1 MHILERINS
10 IIWGVPTVTL
20 ILAVGFYLSIRTGF
34 AQLRLLPDSIR
45 QLHHQLRK
53 PEDGSSFRALCT
65 ALAATVGTGN
75 IAGVAGAIAIGGPGS
90 IFWIWICAILG
101 MITKYA
107 EALLAVKFRV
117 RKTDD
122 AYAGGPMYMID
133 NGLGKKWHPM
143 AVCYS
148 VLGTAAAFGVG
159 NAAQV
164 NAAVNSAGTAVA
176 FLGGQGHLWTI
187 LLLGGILAGLAAM
200 APLGGAKRVGSIAE
214 LLVPVA
220 AVAYTVLCVGA
231 LIYHRQSVPG
241 AVQRILQGAFQ
252 PRAVTGGAVGSCMT
266 VLRTGAARGVF
277 TNEAGMGT
285 AAIAHGTANVEHPAR
300 QGLMGIMEVF
310 LDTIVIC
317 TMTALVILTSAVE
330 IPYGVDEGAA
340 LTIRAFACTYGNWVC
355 VPIAAFL
362 TVFAAATI
370 LGWGFYGLQCITY
383 LLGDRGKMPFS
394 VMQAAA
400 AWGGALWGTGDV
412 WIASELLNGL
422 MAIPNLITLIML
434 RKTVISLTVDFIR
447 GEHRKQASDKSLPE
461 EHR

>member
-45 QLHHQLRK
+45 QLYHQLRK

-176 FLGGQGHLWTI
+176 FLGGQGHLWII
-187 LLLGGILAGLAAM
+187 LL
-200 APLGGAKRVGSIAE
+200 
-214 LLVPVA
+214 
-220 AVAYTVLCVGA
+220 
-231 LIYHRQSVPG
+231 
-241 AVQRILQGAFQ
+241 
-252 PRAVTGGAVGSCMT
+252 
-266 VLRTGAARGVF
+266 
-277 TNEAGMGT
+277 
-285 AAIAHGTANVEHPAR
+285 
-300 QGLMGIMEVF
+300 
-310 LDTIVIC
+310 
-317 TMTALVILTSAVE
+317 
-330 IPYGVDEGAA
+330 
-340 LTIRAFACTYGNWVC
+340 
-355 VPIAAFL
+355 
-362 TVFAAATI
+362 
-370 LGWGFYGLQCITY
+370 
-383 LLGDRGKMPFS
+383 
-394 VMQAAA
+394 
-400 AWGGALWGTGDV
+400 
-412 WIASELLNGL
+412 
-422 MAIPNLITLIML
+422 
-434 RKTVISLTVDFIR
+434 
-447 GEHRKQASDKSLPE
+447 
-461 EHR
+461 